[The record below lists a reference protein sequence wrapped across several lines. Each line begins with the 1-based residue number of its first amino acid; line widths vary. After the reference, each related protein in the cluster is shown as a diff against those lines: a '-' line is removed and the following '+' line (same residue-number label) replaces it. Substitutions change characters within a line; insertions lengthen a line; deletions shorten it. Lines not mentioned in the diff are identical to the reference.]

1 MTTPIQPPSSPA
13 PADNSGEVR
22 AIEMTVAATA
32 IVNQIQASFGTFA
45 THPFAK
51 AALNYAPL
59 LLLKPTSQGTGVG
72 ATLGN
77 PKVFAAAAITGL
89 TVAHQIMAARGEKI
103 MAGIQITRAQPE
115 VEPGTTQKVLASAF
129 DADGK
134 NVLGKRITYR
144 SSAPHVAEVDEY
156 GVVRALEEGHA
167 TITAQCEEM
176 EDLVSVKV
184 VRHPGAP
191 NQPPRGPR
199 E

>member
-1 MTTPIQPPSSPA
+1 MTTPIQPPSSP
-13 PADNSGEVR
+13 PADNSSEIR
-22 AIEMTVAATA
+22 AIEVTVAATA
-32 IVNQIQASFGTFA
+32 IVNQVQASFGTFA

-72 ATLGN
+72 AVLGN

-89 TVAHQIMAARGEKI
+89 TVAQQIMAAKGDI
-103 MAGIQITRAQPE
+103 TIAGIQITRAQPE
-115 VEPGTTQKVLASAF
+115 VEAGTTQKILAGAY
-129 DADGK
+129 DVNGRTVPGK
-134 NVLGKRITYR
+134 NITYR
-144 SSAPHVAEVDEY
+144 SSAPHVAEVNDH

-184 VRHPGAP
+184 VRHPG
-191 NQPPRGPR
+191 GPK
-199 E
+199 